1 MGWVILGALMVASFG
16 ALWLMRVRQGLLTA
30 GLAALMLGA
39 SGYALQGRPTL
50 AASPAKGSDEREV
63 QALTEARHAFFGTF
77 SPEESWLRIS
87 EALGTH
93 GNTEDAVNIL
103 QNAVRR
109 YPTDA
114 QLWIGLGNA
123 LVDHAHGLTPP
134 AEYAYRRAAELLPGH
149 PAPRFFHDLALA
161 RSGGEEAAF
170 RDLVALVR
178 EYPDA
183 SWRPMVAQL
192 ALAIALGSDHPPRH
206 LPGRETARSAV
217 EGS

>member
-1 MGWVILGALMVASFG
+1 MGWVILAGLVAASFA

-39 SGYALQGRPTL
+39 SGYALQGRPSL
-50 AASPAKGSDEREV
+50 GGSPARGSEEREI
-63 QALTEARHAFFGTF
+63 QSLAEARHAFFGTF

-114 QLWIGLGNA
+114 QLWVGLGNA

-134 AEYAYRRAAELLPGH
+134 AEYAYGRAEQLLPGH

-161 RSGGEEAAF
+161 RSGEEEAAF
-170 RDLVALVR
+170 RDLIALAR

-192 ALAIALGSDHPPRH
+192 ALAIALDSERPSRKAN
-206 LPGRETARSAV
+206 R
-217 EGS
+217 

>member
-1 MGWVILGALMVASFG
+1 MGWAILAVLITASFG

-39 SGYALQGRPTL
+39 SGYALQGRPSL
-50 AASPAKGSDEREV
+50 AGSPAKGSDERDI
-63 QALTEARHAFFGTF
+63 QSLAEARHAFFGTF

-87 EALGTH
+87 EALGTQF
-93 GNTEDAVNIL
+93 NTEDAVIIL

-114 QLWIGLGNA
+114 QLWVGLGNA

-134 AEYAYRRAAELLPGH
+134 AEYAFRRAEQLLPGH
-149 PAPRFFHDLALA
+149 PAPRFFYDLALA
-161 RSGGEEAAF
+161 KSGEGEAAF
-170 RDLVALVR
+170 RDLIALAR

-192 ALAIALGSDHPPRH
+192 ALAIALHGEQPRKA
-206 LPGRETARSAV
+206 PAG
-217 EGS
+217 

>member
-1 MGWVILGALMVASFG
+1 MGWAILFALMLMSF
-16 ALWLMRVRQGLLTA
+16 AVLWLMRVRQGLLTA

-39 SGYALQGRPTL
+39 SGYALQGRPSL
-50 AASPAKGSDEREV
+50 SGSPGQGSDERDV
-63 QALTEARHAFFGTF
+63 QSLAQARHAFFGTF

-109 YPTDA
+109 YPADA

-134 AEYAYRRAAELLPGH
+134 AEYAYRRAEQLLPGH

-161 RSGGEEAAF
+161 RSGEEEAAF
-170 RDLVALVR
+170 RDLVALAR

-192 ALAIALGSDHPPRH
+192 ALAIALHGERPPEKQR
-206 LPGRETARSAV
+206 R
-217 EGS
+217 

>member
-1 MGWVILGALMVASFG
+1 MGWVILAGLVAASFA
-16 ALWLMRVRQGLLTA
+16 ALSLMRVRQGLLTA

-39 SGYALQGRPTL
+39 SGYALQGRPSL
-50 AASPAKGSDEREV
+50 GGSPARGSGDRDI
-63 QALTEARHAFFGTF
+63 QSLAEARHAFFGTF

-114 QLWIGLGNA
+114 QLWVGLGNA

-134 AEYAYRRAAELLPGH
+134 AEYAYSRAEQLLPGH

-161 RSGGEEAAF
+161 RSGEEEAAF
-170 RDLVALVR
+170 RDLIALAR

-192 ALAIALGSDHPPRH
+192 ALALALDSERPPRKAN
-206 LPGRETARSAV
+206 R
-217 EGS
+217 

>member
-1 MGWVILGALMVASFG
+1 MGWAILFALIALSFA

-30 GLAALMLGA
+30 ALAALMLGA
-39 SGYALQGRPTL
+39 SGYALQGHPSL
-50 AASPAKGSDEREV
+50 AASPAQGSEGREV
-63 QALTEARHAFFGTF
+63 RPLRELRQAFFGTF
-77 SPEESWLRIS
+77 SPEESWLTLS
-87 EALGTH
+87 EGLARG

-123 LVDHAHGLTPP
+123 LVDHAHGPTPP
-134 AEYAYRRAAELLPGH
+134 AEYAYRRAEQLLPGH

-161 RSGGEEAAF
+161 RSGEEEAAF
-170 RDLVALVR
+170 RDLVALAR

-192 ALAIALGSDHPPRH
+192 ALAIALHGERPPEKQR
-206 LPGRETARSAV
+206 R
-217 EGS
+217 